1 MMFNPKS
8 KSSNMDL
15 LCEAILEL
23 ETVEEVYQFL
33 EDLCTM
39 SELDKM
45 AQRIE
50 VAVMLFHKAS
60 YQKVKNQTSASTT
73 TIGRINKSL
82 KYGNNGYR
90 TVFFRLKDKNRF
102 GKL

>member
-1 MMFNPKS
+1 MFNPKS

-23 ETVEEVYQFL
+23 KTVEEVYQFL

-45 AQRIE
+45 SQRME

-60 YQKVKNQTSASTT
+60 YQKVKNQTKASTT

-102 GKL
+102 GKI